1 MVTVQTP
8 SSTTDPR
15 AGRSNRGVASG
26 IVFGLQ
32 PLVERDEQLEMLHA
46 LMTEP
51 VSTGSVALISG
62 EAGFGKTSLLRTF
75 IAGLDHR
82 YRILE
87 AACEPVG
94 VPTAFAPLFDLL
106 DAFPDELRGDVR
118 AGSGRPAVYAGML
131 DLLKSDRVVL
141 TIEDLQWAD
150 EATLGLVR
158 YLGRRIGP
166 TRSCLVVTFRNEE
179 LDLTHPLH
187 LVTADLA
194 LVGTRIDLQP
204 LSLKGVEELT
214 KGLDLD
220 PVEIHAATLG
230 NPFLVEEVV
239 SHPGSTLPATI
250 ANAVMVRAAR
260 LSPDALEVLYQVAL
274 SPDGLPLTLLTKLN
288 PEAGS
293 YVDLAVR
300 RRLLDSV
307 NGQVTCRH
315 ALIRDSL
322 EQAVPPALKM
332 DLHRRLLELLEETAD
347 DSPDIARLAYHAVG
361 AGDGDKVVDYSLRAA
376 RDASRGGAHRQA
388 AVHYANALEYQS
400 KMPEKVLEDTLLE
413 AAMEHCLV
421 NLFQEACDLADQR
434 VEMMDTK
441 LDEARARAWLAYFE
455 SRENDLPAC
464 RREADLAI
472 EVLQGEPPSEE
483 LALAHAVL
491 SWVLAVEGD
500 ASASIEHGEE
510 AAAVA
515 RAAGSPRVEVHANT
529 TVGMCRHWLGDPVGR
544 ARIED
549 AIRLGRESGADEWTA
564 RAYNNLGMTHLGS
577 LELGRAAEYFEELV
591 DFTTSRELEAWYIA
605 AVSALSSIHL
615 ATGRWEEVD
624 QALSLVLGQ
633 RTCISTEVES
643 LIVAATLA
651 LRRGDPD
658 SGEMIERILDRI
670 EGSRDHEIAVGGA
683 ALAMEGAWVGVVD
696 PQIAGGRYTAMLGSP
711 GLADDNWGREMLA
724 FWARRLDLEPPQGE
738 IPEPAGLEWEGRI
751 SDAADEWERLGYV
764 VEAAITRSL
773 VPSTD
778 LTSVF
783 STLSELGA
791 DGSAR
796 GLRRELQRRG
806 VKGIPRGTRDSTR
819 ENPARLTA
827 RQAEVL
833 ELMTRGLSNAAIA
846 DKLYIT
852 EKTAGH
858 HVSAIL
864 AKMNATSRLEAVAMA
879 NSNGWAG

>member
-1 MVTVQTP
+1 M
-8 SSTTDPR
+8 
-15 AGRSNRGVASG
+15 
-26 IVFGLQ
+26 FGLQ
-32 PLVERDEQLEMLHA
+32 PLVERDEQLETLHA
-46 LMTEP
+46 LMAEP
-51 VSTGSVALISG
+51 VETGSVALISG

-82 YRILE
+82 YEILE

-106 DAFPDELRGDVR
+106 DSFPDELREDLR
-118 AGSGRPAVYAGML
+118 AGAGRPAVYAGML
-131 DLLKSDRVVL
+131 DLLKGDRVVL

-158 YLGRRIGP
+158 YLGRRIAP
-166 TRSCLVVTFRNEE
+166 TRSSLIVTFRDEE

-194 LVGTRIDLQP
+194 LVGTRIDLPP
-204 LSLKGVEELT
+204 LSLSGVKELT
-214 KGLDLD
+214 KGLVLD
-220 PVEIHAATLG
+220 PIEVHAATLG

-239 SHPGSTLPATI
+239 RHPESKLPSTI
-250 ANAVMVRAAR
+250 ANTVMARAAK
-260 LSPDALEVLYQVAL
+260 LSPAVLEVLYQVAL
-274 SPDGLPLTLLTKLN
+274 SPEGLPLTLLTKMN

-300 RRLLDSV
+300 RRLLDSN

-322 EQAVPPALKM
+322 EQSVPPSVKM
-332 DLHRRLLELLEETAD
+332 DLHRRLLDLHEETGG
-347 DSPDIARLAYHAVG
+347 DSPDIARLAYHALG
-361 AGDGDKVVDYSLRAA
+361 AGDGDKAVEYSLRAA

-388 AVHYANALEYQS
+388 AAHYANALQYQS
-400 KMPEKVLEDTLLE
+400 KMPENLLQETLLE

-421 NLFQEACDLADQR
+421 NLFEQACDLARQR
-434 VEMMDTK
+434 TEMMDTK

-464 RREADLAI
+464 RQEAELAL

-483 LALAHAVL
+483 MALAHAVL

-500 ASASIEHGEE
+500 LSGSIDHGEE
-510 AAAVA
+510 AAAAA
-515 RAAGSPRVEVHANT
+515 RAAGSPRIEVHANT
-529 TVGMCRHWLGDPVGR
+529 TVGTCRHWLGEPSGQ
-544 ARIED
+544 ARIVE

-564 RAYNNLGMTHLGS
+564 RAYNNLGYSYISS
-577 LELGRAAEYFEELV
+577 LELNRAADCFGELV

-605 AVSALSSIHL
+605 AVCTLSSIHL

-624 QALSLVLGQ
+624 HAMSLVLGQ

-643 LIVAATLA
+643 LVVAATLA

-658 SGEMIERILDRI
+658 SGATIAGILGRI
-670 EGSRDHEIAVGGA
+670 EGTRDHEIAVSGTT
-683 ALAMEGAWVGVVD
+683 LAMEGAWIGVVD
-696 PQIAGGRYTAMLGSP
+696 PQPVNARYTALLDSP
-711 GLADDNWGREMLA
+711 ALVHDKWGRGMLA
-724 FWARRLDLEPPQGE
+724 FWARRLDLEPPEGE
-738 IPEPAGLEWEGRI
+738 IPGPAGLEYEGRI
-751 SDAADEWERLGYV
+751 SEAADEWERLGYV
-764 VEAAITRSL
+764 VQAAITRAL
-773 VPSTD
+773 VPGAD
-778 LTSVF
+778 LTNVF

-791 DGSAR
+791 DGTAR

-806 VKGIPRGTRDSTR
+806 AKGIPRGERESTR
-819 ENPARLTA
+819 ENPGRLTT

-833 ELMTRGLSNAAIA
+833 ELMRQGLSNAAIA
-846 DKLYIT
+846 DELYIS

-864 AKMNATSRLEAVAMA
+864 AKMNVTSRLEAVAKT
-879 NSNGWAG
+879 NTNGWAG

>member
-1 MVTVQTP
+1 M
-8 SSTTDPR
+8 
-15 AGRSNRGVASG
+15 
-26 IVFGLQ
+26 IGLQ
-32 PLVERDEQLEMLHA
+32 PLVERDEQLETLHA

-51 VSTGSVALISG
+51 VETGSVVLISG
-62 EAGFGKTSLLRTF
+62 EAGYGKTSLLRTF

-82 YRILE
+82 YEILE

-106 DAFPDELRGDVR
+106 DSFPDELRDDVR
-118 AGSGRPAVYAGML
+118 AGSGRSAVYAGML
-131 DLLKSDRVVL
+131 DLLKGDRVIL

-166 TRSCLVVTFRNEE
+166 TRSCLIVTFRDEE
-179 LDLTHPLH
+179 MDLTHPLH

-194 LVGTRIDLQP
+194 LVGTRIELEP
-204 LSLKGVEELT
+204 LSLKGVEKLT

-220 PVEIHAATLG
+220 PAEIHAATLG

-239 SHPGSTLPATI
+239 SHPESTLPATI

-260 LSPDALEVLYQVAL
+260 LSPEALEVLYQVAL
-274 SPDGLPLTLLTKLN
+274 SPDGLSLKLLNNLN
-288 PEAGS
+288 PEAGT
-293 YVDLAVR
+293 YVDLAVQ
-300 RRLLDSV
+300 RRLLDSN

-332 DLHRRLLELLEETAD
+332 DLHRRLLELLEDTAD

-361 AGDGDKVVDYSLRAA
+361 ARDGDKAVDYSLRAA

-388 AVHYANALEYQS
+388 ATHYANALEYQS
-400 KMPEKVLEDTLLE
+400 RMTEKLLEDTLLE

-421 NLFQEACDLADQR
+421 NLFGKACDLARQR
-434 VEMMDTK
+434 TEMMDTK

-464 RREADLAI
+464 RREAESAI

-500 ASASIEHGEE
+500 LSGSIEHGEE
-510 AAAVA
+510 AASVA
-515 RAAGSPRVEVHANT
+515 RVAGSPRTEVHANT
-529 TVGMCRHWLGDPVGR
+529 TVGMCLQFLGDPSGR
-544 ARIED
+544 TRIEE

-564 RAYNNLGMTHLGS
+564 RAYNNLGVSYLMS
-577 LELGRAAEYFEELV
+577 LELDNAADCFGELI

-605 AVSALSSIHL
+605 AVCTLSSIHL
-615 ATGRWEEVD
+615 TTGRWEEVD
-624 QALSLVLGQ
+624 HAMSLLLGQ

-643 LIVAATLA
+643 LVVAATLA

-670 EGSRDHEIAVGGA
+670 KDTRDHEMAVSGTT
-683 ALAMEGAWVGVVD
+683 LAMEGAWVGVVD
-696 PQIAGGRYTAMLGSP
+696 PRTVATRYTDTLASP
-711 GLADDNWGREMLA
+711 GLADDEWGRGMLA
-724 FWARRLDLEPPQGE
+724 FWARRLDLEPPEGE
-738 IPEPAGLEWEGRI
+738 ITGPAGLEWDGRI
-751 SDAADEWERLGYV
+751 SEAADEWERLGYV

-778 LTSVF
+778 LASVF
-783 STLSELGA
+783 STLSDLGA
-791 DGSAR
+791 DGTAR

-806 VKGIPRGTRDSTR
+806 VKGIPRGERDSTR

-833 ELMTRGLSNAAIA
+833 ELMRQGLSNASIA
-846 DKLYIT
+846 EELYIS

-864 AKMNATSRLEAVAMA
+864 AKMNANSRLEAVAMA
-879 NSNGWAG
+879 NSNGWVG